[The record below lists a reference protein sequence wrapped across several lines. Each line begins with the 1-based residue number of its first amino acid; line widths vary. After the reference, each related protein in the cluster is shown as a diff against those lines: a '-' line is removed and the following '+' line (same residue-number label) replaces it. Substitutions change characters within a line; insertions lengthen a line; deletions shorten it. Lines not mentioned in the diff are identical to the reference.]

1 VRCQVAFPQ
10 HADFVIIGAGIHGV
24 STAWKL
30 AERFKERGEEVEGRI
45 VVLDKSGIA
54 AGASGIAC
62 GVVRNNYFQPAMR
75 KLMAHSVDVWE
86 SDPEGLSYHPV
97 GYMQISSE
105 SMRDDVGSIF
115 AQQQAIGYESV
126 FIEGGNACTS
136 YMRGYFGDWQAQNIT
151 SVLHEKRGGFS
162 NQTKTMYAMAKKVEE
177 LGVRIITGVEV
188 TGFEAMNGSGAVRA
202 VETTKGKISCERV
215 IIGAGPWARDF
226 WSMLDLPSQ
235 ITVKDLQGD
244 VHENVD
250 MWRFW
255 QLEEGVLNVDP
266 DLGRADDGSLAPVI
280 HVDTDAAL
288 KSTVDG
294 STITEEMWGIY
305 YKPDWH
311 FGGIQG
317 GASPYKVETPVDEVQ
332 IDPYGPSSP
341 EFVSSPEFA
350 HMWVSALAHCQARY
364 EGLMPKYHREAS
376 GGIGCFTAD
385 SFPVFDHFRENV
397 TVIADSNHGWKMI
410 GVGHLIADE
419 VLGERQELLEPFRF
433 DRFAKGELHPISNSP
448 YPWS

>member
-1 VRCQVAFPQ
+1 MAFPE
-10 HADFVIIGAGIHGV
+10 HADFVIIGAGIHGL

-30 AERFKERGEEVEGRI
+30 AERLTERGESVEGRI

-105 SMRDDVGSIF
+105 SMREDVGSIYS
-115 AQQQAIGYESV
+115 QQQAIGYDSV
-126 FIEGGNACTS
+126 FIEGENACTS

-162 NQTKTMYAMAKKVEE
+162 NQTKTMYALAQKVEAM
-177 LGVRIITGVEV
+177 GVRIITGVQV
-188 TGFEAMNGSGAVRA
+188 TGFEAMNGSGAIQA
-202 VETTKGKISCERV
+202 VETNKGKISCERV
-215 IIGAGPWARDF
+215 VIGAGPWVRDF
-226 WSMLDLPSQ
+226 WSMLGLPSQ
-235 ITVKDLQGD
+235 ITVKDLQGE
-244 VHENVD
+244 VHDNVD

-294 STITEEMWGIY
+294 SVITEEMWGIY

-364 EGLMPKYHREAS
+364 EGLMPKYHKEAS

-397 TVIADSNHGWKMI
+397 TMIADSNHGWKMI

-419 VLGERQELLEPFRF
+419 VLGQKQELLEPFRF
-433 DRFAKGELHPISNSP
+433 DRFAKGELHPVSNSP

>member
-1 VRCQVAFPQ
+1 MAFPDR
-10 HADFVIIGAGIHGV
+10 AEFVIIGAGIHGM
-24 STAWKL
+24 STAWRL
-30 AERFKERGEEVEGRI
+30 AERLTQKGQDVDGRI
-45 VVLDKSGIA
+45 VIIDKSGIA

-75 KLMAHSVDVWE
+75 KLMAHSVGVWE
-86 SDPEGLSYHPV
+86 SDPKGLSYHPV

-105 SMRDDVGSIF
+105 AMRDDVGQIY
-115 AQQQAIGYESV
+115 AQQQAIGYDSV
-126 FIEGGNACTS
+126 FVEGENASTS
-136 YMRGYFGDWQAQNIT
+136 YMRGIFDDWQAQGIT
-151 SVLHEKRGGFS
+151 SVLHEKRGGYS
-162 NQTKTMYAMAKKVEE
+162 NQTKTMYALAEKVEK
-177 LGVRIITGVEV
+177 LGVRILTGVTV
-188 TGFEAMNGSGAVRA
+188 KGFVSENGSPAIAG
-202 VETTKGKISCERV
+202 VETDKGTIGCDRV
-215 IIGAGPWARDF
+215 IIAAGPWVRDF
-226 WSMLDLPSQ
+226 WDMLDQPRQ
-235 ITVKDLQGD
+235 ITVKGLDGVSHD
-244 VHENVD
+244 GVD
-250 MWRFW
+250 MWRYW
-255 QLEEGVLNVDP
+255 QLEEGVLQLDP
-266 DLGRADDGSLAPVI
+266 KIGLANDGSMPPVI
-280 HVDTDAAL
+280 HVDTDAPL

-341 EFVSSPEFA
+341 EFVSSDAFA
-350 HMWVSALAHCQARY
+350 HMWVSALAHCQRRY
-364 EGLMPKYHREAS
+364 EGTMAKYHREPS

-385 SFPVFDHFRENV
+385 SFPVFDHFHENA

-419 VLGERQELLEPFRF
+419 VLGDKQDLLEPFRF
-433 DRFAKGELHPISNSP
+433 KRFALGNLHPVSHSP